1 MKKQLIAAA
10 VASSVSAV
18 ALADISITG
27 ALKTNYTHTDY
38 ESASKND
45 SDIFKHEADLK
56 ITGKSGDTTVVMN
69 FGGMDFSNE
78 TLTSI
83 GDGSV
88 TTPGVGATVT
98 TFASDVSVGAGAK
111 LTAGTNGTSG
121 TAGTLANNKIDI
133 EDLYLTTKIGD
144 VAIKTGQ
151 WDNGNNE
158 LRASSRKG
166 GKFEASTSFGGFD
179 VKYANGNA
187 ADDEITVGTT
197 LGGVAL
203 SYTDKNAGEA
213 IKASTTVGGVGLK
226 YYAENSDTANSDRV
240 YYEASMNLGEV
251 SVKVGKAEAET
262 ATTIEG
268 DTWMGD
274 FEGASGA
281 FDLTAGQDV
290 TAIELATSV
299 GGNKLTFRNVQVDDY
314 ASRDTSIN
322 KVIVTRPLASGATFE
337 LTYQDVSDDGSTTT
351 DATSLDLELS
361 VGF

>member
-10 VASSVSAV
+10 VASSVSAI
-18 ALADISITG
+18 AMADISITG

-38 ESASKND
+38 EAASAND
-45 SDIFKHEADLK
+45 SDIFSHEADLK

-69 FGGMDFSNE
+69 FGGMDFTSE
-78 TLTSI
+78 TATSI
-83 GDGSV
+83 SDA
-88 TTPGVGATVT
+88 TAATVSTVATSDST
-98 TFASDVSVGAGAK
+98 TSAG
-111 LTAGTNGTSG
+111 TFTSGTNGTS
-121 TAGTLANNKIDI
+121 GTLANNKIDI
-133 EDLYLTTKIGD
+133 EDLYLTTKVGD
-144 VAIKTGQ
+144 VSLKTGQ

-158 LRASSRKG
+158 LRASTRKG
-166 GKFEASTSFGGFD
+166 GKFEASTSMGGID

-187 ADDEITVGTT
+187 ADDEVTVGTS
-197 LGGVAL
+197 LGGVSV
-203 SYTDKNAGEA
+203 SYTEKNAGNA
-213 IKASTTVGGVGLK
+213 VKASTTVGGVGLK
-226 YYAENSDTANSDRV
+226 YYAENSDSTSADRV
-240 YYEASMNLGEV
+240 YYEASTTVGDV
-251 SVKVGKAEAET
+251 SVKIGKAEAEVS
-262 ATTIEG
+262 ATIEG

-314 ASRDTSIN
+314 TARDTSIN

>member
-38 ESASKND
+38 ELGTKND

-56 ITGKSGDTTVVMN
+56 IKGKSGDTTVVMN

-88 TTPGVGATVT
+88 TTPGVGATVS
-98 TFASDVSVGAGAK
+98 TFSSTASSGSH
-111 LTAGTNGTSG
+111 TAGTDGTSG

-144 VAIKTGQ
+144 VASKAGQ

-179 VKYANGNA
+179 VKYSNGNA

-213 IKASTTVGGVGLK
+213 IKASTTVSGVGLK

-314 ASRDTSIN
+314 TDRDTSIN

>member
-27 ALKTNYTHTDY
+27 AMKTNYTHTDY

-69 FGGMDFSNE
+69 FGGMDFSSE
-78 TLTSI
+78 TATSI
-83 GDGSV
+83 SDGSA
-88 TTPGVGATVT
+88 ATVST
-98 TFASDVSVGAGAK
+98 VSTFSTIVSTGVH
-111 LTAGTNGTSG
+111 TSGTNGTS
-121 TAGTLANNKIDI
+121 GTLANNKIDI

-144 VAIKTGQ
+144 VSIKTGQ

-166 GKFEASTSFGGFD
+166 GKFEASTSVAGFD

-187 ADDEITVGTT
+187 ADDEITIGTSV
-197 LGGVAL
+197 GGVAL

-213 IKASTTVGGVGLK
+213 IKASTTVGGVSLK

-240 YYEASMNLGEV
+240 YYEASTQLGDV

-262 ATTIEG
+262 STTIEG

-290 TAIELATSV
+290 TAIELATSLA
-299 GGNKLTFRNVQVDDY
+299 GNKVTFRNVQVDDV
-314 ASRDTSIN
+314 ASSDTSIN
-322 KVIVTRPLASGATFE
+322 KVIITRPLASGATFE
-337 LTYQDVSDDGSTTT
+337 LTYQDVADDGSTTT
-351 DATSLDLELS
+351 DATSLDLELAVS
-361 VGF
+361 F

>member
-27 ALKTNYTHTDY
+27 AIKTNYTHTDY

-45 SDIFKHEADLK
+45 SDVFSHEADLK

-69 FGGMDFSNE
+69 FGGMDFTSE
-78 TLTSI
+78 T
-83 GDGSV
+83 
-88 TTPGVGATVT
+88 TTTIADATAATASTVT
-98 TFASDVSVGAGAK
+98 TFKSESSVSTSNK
-111 LTAGTNGTSG
+111 LTAGTNGTN
-121 TAGTLANNKIDI
+121 GTLANNKIDI

-144 VAIKTGQ
+144 VSIKAGQ

-158 LRASSRKG
+158 LRASGRKG
-166 GKFEASTSFGGFD
+166 GKFEASTSVAGFD

-213 IKASTTVGGVGLK
+213 IKASTTLQGVSLK

-240 YYEASMNLGEV
+240 YYEAGMNLGDV

-262 ATTIEG
+262 SATIEG

-281 FDLTAGQDV
+281 YDLSGGQDV

-299 GGNKLTFRNVQVDDY
+299 AGNKVTFRNVQIDDV
-314 ASRDTSIN
+314 ATEDTSFN

-337 LTYQDVSDDGSTTT
+337 LTYTDLADDGATDT
-351 DATSLDLELS
+351 DATTLDLELAVS
-361 VGF
+361 F

>member
-38 ESASKND
+38 ESASVND

-69 FGGMDFSNE
+69 FGGMDFSSE
-78 TLTSI
+78 TATSI
-83 GDGSV
+83 SDGSA
-88 TTPGVGATVT
+88 GVGATVT
-98 TFASDVSVGAGAK
+98 TFGSNDTVSTSAL
-111 LTAGTNGTSG
+111 LTAGTNGTS
-121 TAGTLANNKIDI
+121 GTLANNKIDI

-144 VAIKTGQ
+144 INIKTGQ

-166 GKFEASTSFGGFD
+166 GKFEASTSVAGFD

-197 LGGVAL
+197 LGGVSL
-203 SYTDKNAGEA
+203 SYTDKNAGNA
-213 IKASTTVGGVGLK
+213 VKASTSLQGVNLK
-226 YYAENSDTANSDRV
+226 YYAENSDSANQDRV
-240 YYEASMNLGEV
+240 YYEASMNLGDV

-262 ATTIEG
+262 STTIEG

-299 GGNKLTFRNVQVDDY
+299 GGNKVTFRNVQVDDV
-314 ASRDTSIN
+314 ASSDTSIN

-337 LTYQDVSDDGSTTT
+337 LTYQDVSDDASTTT
-351 DATSLDLELS
+351 DATSLDLELAVS
-361 VGF
+361 F